1 MCENLIRIYSDL
13 VYIKKFGGLAQ
24 LEERMLCKHE
34 APGSKPGFSISMEY
48 FHRVCS
54 ISLVAMTPVCGTGGP
69 GSIPG
74 WSNIH
79 TIFINEIYFLNN
91 MPL

>member
-1 MCENLIRIYSDL
+1 MIFIILY
-13 VYIKKFGGLAQ
+13 GGLAQ

-34 APGSKPGFSISMEY
+34 APGSKPGFSNNNIS
-48 FHRVCS
+48 S

-74 WSNIH
+74 WSI
-79 TIFINEIYFLNN
+79 IFFLFYFIYKPIKNKIILKG
-91 MPL
+91 